1 MISGEITGVEAS
13 EKPDEGFSGT
23 PPQQKSL
30 EREKGVCFSLV
41 HVDIPGSVQAAAKEF
56 MKGWNELTF

>member
-1 MISGEITGVEAS
+1 MR
-13 EKPDEGFSGT
+13 GFSGT

-41 HVDIPGSVQAAAKEF
+41 HVDISGSVQATAKEF
-56 MKGWNELTF
+56 VKGWNELTF